1 METINIQI
9 QVPSTGQYTL
19 DEFVAKL
26 KDYAEK
32 LASSIS
38 KSGNSYQ
45 ERYMS
50 QAEQKASTVLLM
62 KWKLIRRMGLSRW
75 MLVICWE
82 DFGKRRR
89 SMKVKISLIIFY
101 QEGDSIIID
110 LLTIYDKGEISNI
123 SDEFISFLLDKRENG

>member
-1 METINIQI
+1 METINIQF

-38 KSGNSYQ
+38 KSENSYQ

-50 QAEQKASTVLLM
+50 QAEQEASTVLLM
-62 KWKLIRRMGLSRW
+62 KWKLIRRMGLSQW
-75 MLVICWE
+75 MLVI
-82 DFGKRRR
+82 
-89 SMKVKISLIIFY
+89 Y
-101 QEGDSIIID
+101 
-110 LLTIYDKGEISNI
+110 
-123 SDEFISFLLDKRENG
+123 

>member
-1 METINIQI
+1 METINIQF

-45 ERYMS
+45 E
-50 QAEQKASTVLLM
+50 
-62 KWKLIRRMGLSRW
+62 
-75 MLVICWE
+75 
-82 DFGKRRR
+82 
-89 SMKVKISLIIFY
+89 
-101 QEGDSIIID
+101 GDSVIID

-123 SDEFISFLLDKRENG
+123 SDEFISFLLDKRKNG

>member
-1 METINIQI
+1 METINIQF

-45 ERYMS
+45 ETYMS
-50 QAEQKASTVLLM
+50 QAEQEAYVAESLN
-62 KWKLIRRMGLSRW
+62 WKPIRRMGLSRW
-75 MLVICWE
+75 MLVNC
-82 DFGKRRR
+82 
-89 SMKVKISLIIFY
+89 
-101 QEGDSIIID
+101 
-110 LLTIYDKGEISNI
+110 
-123 SDEFISFLLDKRENG
+123 

>member
-1 METINIQI
+1 METINIQF

-45 ERYMS
+45 ETYMS
-50 QAEQKASTVLLM
+50 QAGRKPMWQKASTVLLM
-62 KWKLIRRMGLSRW
+62 NWKPIRRMGLSRW
-75 MLVICWE
+75 MLVNC
-82 DFGKRRR
+82 
-89 SMKVKISLIIFY
+89 
-101 QEGDSIIID
+101 
-110 LLTIYDKGEISNI
+110 
-123 SDEFISFLLDKRENG
+123 